1 MGFNIMREK
10 VLILGAGYAGSV
22 VANKLAREFRKK
34 IAKDELEITVLDKT
48 DTSINQGGFTF
59 LPFGLYTPEDIIRK
73 RSKLISPRVKS
84 IFGEDGEVTSIDV
97 NSKEIGVKSGKKY
110 NYDYLVIAMGARPIK
125 DAVPGLADDLNTFYT
140 SIEGAVEVGKKI
152 NSMEKGNIV
161 ISVAA
166 MPIPCPG
173 APVKFTFMLDSY
185 LRNVR
190 KNREQFNIK
199 LLWPMEPIGPPE
211 FNKLVSGL
219 LKEKDIEV
227 KRSFPLG
234 EVNAS
239 AKELSSKEG
248 EKVKY
253 DLLIAIPPHKPQQVL
268 SDAGL
273 TDEKGWLPCDKT
285 TLQYRGP
292 AGNHDNVY
300 ILGDNGPADV
310 LKTGIGA
317 HYQALV
323 VSQNLINEIYGSR
336 TKVPYEGETGC
347 PIITETETPTSAGQA
362 YIATWNYG
370 TMPAPFK
377 PTKMGWYVY
386 RMYYYLHWDMSVKGL
401 F

>member
-1 MGFNIMREK
+1 MKEK

-34 IAKDELEITVLDKT
+34 IAKDELDITILDKS

-73 RSKLISPRVKS
+73 RKKLISPRVNTA
-84 IFGEDGEVTSIDV
+84 FGDGGEVTSVDL
-97 NSKEIGVKSGKKY
+97 NNKEVTVKNGNKY
-110 NYDYLVIAMGARPIK
+110 SYNYLVIAMGARA
-125 DAVPGLADDLNTFYT
+125 DADTVPGLANDLNTFYT
-140 SIEGAVEVGKKI
+140 SIDGAMQVGEKLR
-152 NSMEKGNIV
+152 NLEKGNIV
-161 ISVAA
+161 ISVAS

-173 APVKFTFMLDSY
+173 APVKFTFLLDSY
-185 LRNVR
+185 LRNIR
-190 KNREQFNIK
+190 KNREQFNLT

-219 LKEKDIEV
+219 LKEKNIEV

-234 EVNAS
+234 QVDAS
-239 AKELSSKEG
+239 KKELTSKEG
-248 EKVKY
+248 EKVDY
-253 DLLIAIPPHKPQQVL
+253 DLLIAVPPHKPQKVL
-268 SDAGL
+268 VDSGI
-273 TDEKGWLPCDKT
+273 TDEKGWVPCDRT

-300 ILGDNGPADV
+300 ILGDNGPADI

-323 VSQNLINEIYGSR
+323 VTQNIINEIYGNKI
-336 TKVPYEGETGC
+336 KVPYEGETGC
-347 PIITETETPTSAGQA
+347 PIITEMETPSSAGEA

-370 TMPAPFK
+370 VMPAPFK
-377 PTKMGWYVY
+377 PTKMGWYMY